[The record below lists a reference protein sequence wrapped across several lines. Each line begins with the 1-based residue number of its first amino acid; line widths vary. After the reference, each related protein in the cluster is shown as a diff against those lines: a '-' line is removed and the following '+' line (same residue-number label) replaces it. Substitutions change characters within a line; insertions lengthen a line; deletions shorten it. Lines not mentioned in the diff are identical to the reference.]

1 MMVLMSFIY
10 DYKNDLNVSQQAQNK
25 TMITS
30 YSKKSSSKDM
40 LSIEKMN
47 LLTSNSKMKVNTS
60 DVDMCKIF

>member
-25 TMITS
+25 TMTTS
-30 YSKKSSSKDM
+30 YCKKSSSKDV